1 MHFNPFGLESV
12 PATICTI
19 YFYIRTFGVT
29 DVHKSSTHKPRVWN
43 VYDENSTIQNSQA
56 DLGRRKTVSLHP
68 SSEVTELL
76 ENLREKNIPV
86 SFMF

>member
-1 MHFNPFGLESV
+1 ML
-12 PATICTI
+12 
-19 YFYIRTFGVT
+19 FGVT
-29 DVHKSSTHKPRVWN
+29 DVHKSSTHKPRLWN

-68 SSEVTELL
+68 SPEVTKLL
-76 ENLREKNIPV
+76 ENLRKKNIPV